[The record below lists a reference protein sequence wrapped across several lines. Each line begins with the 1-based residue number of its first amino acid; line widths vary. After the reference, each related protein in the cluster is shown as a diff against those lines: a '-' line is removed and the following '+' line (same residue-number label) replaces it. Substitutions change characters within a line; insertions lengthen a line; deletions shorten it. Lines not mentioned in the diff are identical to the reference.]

1 MGLDVKELMDGW
13 DCPDGEVGARLIVG
27 RDGPEVVQLRIELG
41 VLQMSLEGRPDGL
54 RYHGMTNALEYIE
67 HELKHGTSQVSAEAW
82 AELERE
88 FSQYNYRRV
97 ALSNLVDTAVANAN
111 GADVRPYLIRALSDV
126 DICARNLALLD
137 QHCGGAGEHEQH
149 RPTLAF
155 NKARLTAQL
164 RIVDEQFD
172 EAVEE
177 VSRGRQCLDTLLTE
191 LGLELEDREQD
202 PLEGRPNLPLPPG
215 RAGLQEGARRRATQ
229 SPRGAPDRHPE
240 TPDTS
245 TLCRCRPASRG
256 RSALREV
263 EALASLP

>member
-1 MGLDVKELMDGW
+1 MGLDMKELMDGW

-54 RYHGMTNALEYIE
+54 RYHGMTNALEFIE
-67 HELKHGTSQVSAEAW
+67 HELKNGTSQISADGW

-111 GADVRPYLIRALSDV
+111 GAGVRPYLIRALSDV
-126 DICARNLALLD
+126 EICCRNLDLLD

-202 PLEGRPNLPLPPG
+202 PGLAYLRELEQQIRDQYDVKLTLREQLEAAIDSENFEVAARLRDELSRRDHAGPPG
-215 RAGLQEGARRRATQ
+215 L
-229 SPRGAPDRHPE
+229 PAPPE
-240 TPDTS
+240 DS
-245 TLCRCRPASRG
+245 
-256 RSALREV
+256 
-263 EALASLP
+263 

>member
-1 MGLDVKELMDGW
+1 MGLDMKELMDGW

-67 HELKHGTSQVSAEAW
+67 HELKHGTSPISADVW

-111 GADVRPYLIRALSDV
+111 GAGVRPYLIQALGDV
-126 DICARNLALLD
+126 EICGRNLKLLD
-137 QHCGGAGEHEQH
+137 EHCGGAGEHEQH

-164 RIVDEQFD
+164 RIVDKQFD

-177 VSRGRQCLDTLLTE
+177 VSRGRQCLDSLLTE

-202 PLEGRPNLPLPPG
+202 P
-215 RAGLQEGARRRATQ
+215 GL
-229 SPRGAPDRHPE
+229 SY
-240 TPDTS
+240 
-245 TLCRCRPASRG
+245 
-256 RSALREV
+256 LRELEQQIRDQYDV
-263 EALASLP
+263 KFTLREQLDAAIDSENFEVAARLRDELHRRDHSGPLGLPAPPEDL